1 MNLHVSKT
9 IFLQFYRFKICCSSS
24 SYFSTR
30 KEYFKRQ
37 SFFSNFSIFA
47 RIYRFHEEGFLNDLI
62 CTSGFILVL
71 SSHMHCIESRCVSQ
85 CLNAMN
91 TIEENISYFFILLIV
106 MQASYDLHAGRK
118 SQCSVPIFKAII
130 KQVRF

>member
-1 MNLHVSKT
+1 MFLKQYFYNFTDLKFVVPVPA
-9 IFLQFYRFKICCSSS
+9 IFPPERSILR
-24 SYFSTR
+24 
-30 KEYFKRQ
+30 E